1 MQQATLAQAFE
12 TISYEKRGATAYVT
26 MNRPTVLNNQRAI
39 VRAFD
44 LVRFSHRTGSHGIVG
59 QRTQ

>member
-12 TISYEKRGATAYVT
+12 TISYEKRGAMAYVA
-26 MNRPTVLNNQRAI
+26 MDRRTVLI

-44 LVRFSHRTGSHGIVG
+44 LTKYVSATEPARVG
-59 QRTQ
+59 

>member
-12 TISYEKRGATAYVT
+12 TISYEKRGTKAYVT
-26 MNRPTVLNNQRAI
+26 MDRRTVLNNQKAI

-44 LVRFSHRTGSHGIVG
+44 LTKYASATEPARVG
-59 QRTQ
+59 